1 MGRITGSGISQ
12 EPNMTYDTE
21 EKNLVYLTDK
31 EDILRNILQLNDFHT
46 DNTNT
51 KMSVSILVLITFQ

>member
-1 MGRITGSGISQ
+1 
-12 EPNMTYDTE
+12 MTYDTE